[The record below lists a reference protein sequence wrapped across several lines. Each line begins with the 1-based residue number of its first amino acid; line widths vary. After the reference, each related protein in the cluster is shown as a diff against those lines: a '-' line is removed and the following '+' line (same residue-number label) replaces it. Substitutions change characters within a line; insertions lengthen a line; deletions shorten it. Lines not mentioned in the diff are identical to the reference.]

1 MENCMFPMEFLR
13 VTQRPGVGSHL
24 GSKAIDLGGR
34 DTGKDKVY
42 SPFSG
47 TVVRTRKGANG
58 ELYLVSDAPVRFA
71 DGSTD
76 YCTVTFI
83 HDEAF
88 NVPEGAHVVQGQYI
102 YDEGGMGSGH
112 PHKFGNHL
120 HLEVSRGKVPAR
132 QTANSYGVF
141 CTGGQM
147 VVSDAMM
154 LGADVVIMDA
164 GGMGWKRRS
173 EIERYSAPTEGR
185 CYTVRTGDSWWRIAE
200 QQLGSG
206 AKLYKLAAANGKTI
220 NSALH
225 PGDKLTLEV

>member
-13 VTQRPGVGSHL
+13 VTQRPDIGSHQ

-42 SPFSG
+42 APFSG

-58 ELYLVSDAPVRFA
+58 ELYLASDAPVRFA

-83 HDEAF
+83 HDAAF
-88 NVPEGAHVVQGQYI
+88 NVPEGTHVVQGQYI
-102 YDEGGMGSGH
+102 YDEGGMGGGR

-120 HLEVSRGKVPAR
+120 HMEVSRGKVAAR
-132 QTANSYGVF
+132 QVANKYGVY
-141 CTGGQM
+141 CTPIQM
-147 VVSDAMM
+147 DVNKAMM
-154 LGADVVIMDA
+154 LGNDVTVMNA
-164 GGMGWKRRS
+164 GGMEWHRRT
-173 EIERYSAPTEGR
+173 ECEAPAQPENA
-185 CYTVRTGDSWWRIAE
+185 YTVRAGDSWWRIAE

-206 AKLYKLAAANGKTI
+206 TKLYKLAAANGKTV
-220 NSALH
+220 NYPLH

>member
-13 VTQRPGVGSHL
+13 VTQRPGIGSHR
-24 GSKAIDLGGR
+24 GSNAIDLGGR

-42 SPFSG
+42 APFSG

-71 DGSTD
+71 DGTSD

-88 NVPEGAHVVQGQYI
+88 NVSEGSHVVQGQYI
-102 YDEGGMGSGH
+102 YDEGGMGSGK

-120 HLEVSRGKVPAR
+120 HMEVSRGKVSAR
-132 QTANSYGVF
+132 QVTNKYGVY
-141 CTGGQM
+141 CTAIQM
-147 VVSDAMM
+147 DINKAMM
-154 LGADVVIMDA
+154 LGNDVTVMDA
-164 GGMGWKRRS
+164 GGMEWHRRT
-173 EIERYSAPTEGR
+173 ECEAPAQTQNA
-185 CYTVRTGDSWWRIAE
+185 YTVRAGDSWWRIAE

-206 AKLYKLAAANGKTI
+206 TKLYKLAAANGKTV
-220 NSALH
+220 NSPLH

>member
-1 MENCMFPMEFLR
+1 MFPMEFLR
-13 VTQRPGVGSHL
+13 VTQRPGIGSHR
-24 GSKAIDLGGR
+24 GSKAIDFGGR

-42 SPFSG
+42 APFSG

-71 DGSTD
+71 DGTSD

-102 YDEGGMGSGH
+102 YDEGGMGSGR

-120 HLEVSRGKVPAR
+120 HMEVSRGKVAAR
-132 QTANSYGVF
+132 QVANKYGVY
-141 CTGGQM
+141 CTENQM
-147 VVSDAMM
+147 NIDSAMM
-154 LGADVVIMDA
+154 LGSDVTIMSP
-164 GGMGWKRRS
+164 GGRFWRLR
-173 EIERYSAPTEGR
+173 TE
-185 CYTVRTGDSWWRIAE
+185 CEEFMQPAAANAYTVRAGDSWWRIAE

-206 AKLYKLAAANGKTI
+206 TKLYKLAAANGKTV
-220 NSALH
+220 NSPLH

>member
-13 VTQRPGVGSHL
+13 VTQRPGIGSHR

-42 SPFSG
+42 APFSG
-47 TVVRTRKGANG
+47 TVVRTRKNANG

-71 DGSTD
+71 DGTAD

-102 YDEGGMGSGH
+102 YDEGGMGSGR

-120 HLEVSRGKVPAR
+120 HMEVSRGKVSAR
-132 QTANSYGVF
+132 QVANKYGVY
-141 CTGGQM
+141 CTAIQM
-147 VVSDAMM
+147 DVNKAMM
-154 LGADVVIMDA
+154 LGNDVTVMDA
-164 GGMGWKRRS
+164 GGMEWHRR
-173 EIERYSAPTEGR
+173 TE
-185 CYTVRTGDSWWRIAE
+185 CESPVQAQNAYTVRAGDSWWRIAE
-200 QQLGSG
+200 QRLGSG
-206 AKLYKLAAANGKTI
+206 TKLYKLAAANGKTV
-220 NSALH
+220 NSPLH

>member
-13 VTQRPGVGSHL
+13 VTQRPGIGSHR
-24 GSKAIDLGGR
+24 GSKAIDFGGR

-42 SPFSG
+42 APFSG

-71 DGSTD
+71 DGTSD

-102 YDEGGMGSGH
+102 YDEGGMGSGR

-120 HLEVSRGKVPAR
+120 HMEVSRGKVSAR
-132 QTANSYGVF
+132 QVANIYGVY
-141 CTGGQM
+141 CTAIQM
-147 VVSDAMM
+147 DINKAMM
-154 LGADVVIMDA
+154 LGNDVTVMDA
-164 GGMGWKRRS
+164 GGMEWHRRT
-173 EIERYSAPTEGR
+173 ECEAPAQAQNA
-185 CYTVRTGDSWWRIAE
+185 YTVRAGDSWWRIAE

-206 AKLYKLAAANGKTI
+206 TKLYKLAAANGKTV
-220 NSALH
+220 NSPLH

>member
-13 VTQRPGVGSHL
+13 VTQRPGIGSHR

-42 SPFSG
+42 APFSG

-58 ELYLVSDAPVRFA
+58 ELYLVSDAPVCFA

-102 YDEGGMGSGH
+102 YDEGGMGSGK

-120 HLEVSRGKVPAR
+120 HMEVSRGKVPAR
-132 QTANSYGVF
+132 QLRNGYGVYY
-141 CTGGQM
+141 TAGQM
-147 VVSDAMM
+147 DIDKAMM
-154 LGADVVIMDA
+154 LGNDVSIMDA
-164 GGMGWKRRS
+164 GGMDWHRR
-173 EIERYSAPTEGR
+173 TEFADPQPVADKT
-185 CYTVRTGDSWWRIAE
+185 YTVRAGDSWWRIAE

-206 AKLYKLAAANGKTI
+206 TKLYKLAATNGKNI
-220 NSALH
+220 NSPLH